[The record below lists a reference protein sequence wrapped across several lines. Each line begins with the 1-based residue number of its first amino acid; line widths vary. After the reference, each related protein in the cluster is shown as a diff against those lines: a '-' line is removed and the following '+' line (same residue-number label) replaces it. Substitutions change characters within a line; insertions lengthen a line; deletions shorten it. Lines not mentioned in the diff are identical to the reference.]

1 LPAGSCTHSWII
13 EWKTAVQF
21 TFLSTFVLYPAGL
34 TGPDSICQ
42 LTNNVNSRRTGRSDI
57 PDIEDRIEE
66 VRAAKRAVSDDGRPG
81 AVEKQHEHGK
91 LTARERVDYL
101 CTDFD
106 EIGQLAAPA
115 RPGSSPSRSTGRRCR

>member
-1 LPAGSCTHSWII
+1 M
-13 EWKTAVQF
+13 
-21 TFLSTFVLYPAGL
+21 
-34 TGPDSICQ
+34 
-42 LTNNVNSRRTGRSDI
+42 
-57 PDIEDRIEE
+57 PDIEDLIEE
-66 VRAAKRAVSDDGRPG
+66 VRAAKRAVSDDGHPG